1 VLPALLVLAA
11 AVLWGTTGTAQALGP
26 HGIDPLF
33 VGAGR
38 LVGGGALLV
47 AFAAAQ
53 GWRRS
58 RRAGLAWRPWRGDGR
73 WRRPGTP
80 LWRDLLLAS
89 GCVAAYQL
97 CFFAGV
103 SRDGVAVGTLIA
115 IGSAPVFTGLVA
127 WLAGQ
132 GRPGWL
138 WAAATLLAVGGC
150 AFLVLGGTPGGR
162 GTDAWGVVLALGAG
176 LSYAGYTVGGK
187 RLVTVLSTPT
197 VAMAAIFGAAGAL
210 LLPVLIVRSPQ
221 PTGAVTVIAYLAL
234 VPTAVA
240 YVLFGR
246 GLAGL
251 SAPIV
256 ATLSLGEPLVASI
269 LGVTV
274 LGEAVTWTRLAG
286 AVLIF
291 CGLGLSML
299 AARAP
304 RVAGYSADSWTVSKV
319 PW

>member
-1 VLPALLVLAA
+1 MLPALLVLAA

-47 AFAAAQ
+47 AFAALQ

-58 RRAGLAWRPWRGDGR
+58 RRGGTPWRPWRTREG
-73 WRRPGTP
+73 WRQAP
-80 LWRDLLLAS
+80 WRDLLVSS

-103 SRDGVAVGTLIA
+103 SRAGVAVGTLIA

-138 WAAATLLAVGGC
+138 WAAATVLAVGGC
-150 AFLVLGGTPGGR
+150 GFLVLGGTPGGHD
-162 GTDAWGVVLALGAG
+162 TDPWGVVLALGAG
-176 LSYAGYTVGGK
+176 LSYAGYTVGSK

-197 VAMAAIFGAAGAL
+197 VAMAAVFGGAGAL
-210 LLPVLIVRSPQ
+210 LLPVLIVKSAQ
-221 PTGAVTVIAYLAL
+221 PAGAVTVVAYLAL

-240 YVLFGR
+240 YVFFGR
-246 GLAGL
+246 GLSGL
-251 SAPIV
+251 AAPIV
-256 ATLSLGEPLVASI
+256 ATLSLAEPLVASI
-269 LGVTV
+269 LGITV
-274 LGEAVTWTRLAG
+274 LSEAVTWNRLAG

-291 CGLGLSML
+291 GGLALSML
-299 AARAP
+299 AARP
-304 RVAGYSADSWTVSKV
+304 RTRDYSADSWTVSKV
-319 PW
+319 PS